1 MDTDLILNFLGA
13 TLRST
18 TPLLFAA
25 LGGLFSE
32 RSGVT
37 NIGLEGTII
46 FGALAAAVSAQ
57 LIEAP
62 FLVNNPNA
70 VIAYAPWL
78 GLLTGAFV
86 GGLVGLL
93 HAVMSIRYKADQV
106 ISGTA
111 INLMAVGIPALV
123 LTGLY
128 DNASNSTGVKNRLPD
143 TGSLILDIIPQAR
156 RINPLTYLPPE
167 LEFLRTLISMLATL
181 SPLVY
186 LAFLLVPVVWYVVY
200 RTPFG
205 LRLRSVGEHP
215 EAADSVGINVR
226 RVRYYAVILSGVL
239 AGLAGAYL
247 SIGNLNQ
254 FTVNMSAGRGF
265 IALAA
270 LIFGKWNPWGV
281 LGATLL
287 FGAFDALRIQLGGGN
302 LLPPTVLESVPFIL
316 TMLVL
321 AGFIGRAVAPKA
333 IGKPFEK

>member
-1 MDTDLILNFLGA
+1 MDTDLIINFLSA

-37 NIGLEGTII
+37 NIALEGTII
-46 FGALAAAVSAQ
+46 FGALAAAVATQ
-57 LIEAP
+57 LLEAP
-62 FLVNNPNA
+62 FVAQNPNA
-70 VIAYAPWL
+70 VVAYSPWL
-78 GLLTGAFV
+78 GLLIGAVV

-93 HAVMSIRYKADQV
+93 HAFISIRYKADQV

-128 DNASNSTGVKNRLPD
+128 DNASNSTAVKNRLPEIA
-143 TGSLILDIIPQAR
+143 G
-156 RINPLTYLPPE
+156 
-167 LEFLRTLISMLATL
+167 F

-215 EAADSVGINVR
+215 EAADSVGINVK
-226 RVRYYAVILSGVL
+226 RVRYTAVILSGVL

-321 AGFIGRAVAPKA
+321 AGFIGRAIPPKA
-333 IGKPFEK
+333 IGKAFEK